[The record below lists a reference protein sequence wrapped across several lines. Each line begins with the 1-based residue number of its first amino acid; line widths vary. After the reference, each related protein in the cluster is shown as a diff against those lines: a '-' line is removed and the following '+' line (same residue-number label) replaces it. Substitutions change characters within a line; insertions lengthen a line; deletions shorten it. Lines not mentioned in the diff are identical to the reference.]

1 MNVKIQRVTGS
12 AKLPAYATAGSI
24 GMDLHADIDT
34 SIRLLP
40 GATELVPTGLKFEL
54 PENHGLFILPR
65 SGLVVRHKVTVLNT
79 PGLIDPD
86 YRGEVSVVLH
96 NFGREAFYIK
106 PDARIAQCVIMP
118 VPVICWQ
125 EVDELS
131 ETARG
136 AGGFGSSGE

>member
-1 MNVKIQRVTGS
+1 MNVKIQRVTGT
-12 AKLPAYATAGSI
+12 AKLPAYATEGSV
-24 GMDLHADIDT
+24 GMDLHADIGS

-40 GATELVPTGLKFEL
+40 GATELIPTGLRFEL

-96 NFGREAFYIK
+96 NFGREVFHVK
-106 PDARIAQCVIMP
+106 PDARIAQCMILPIPMVY
-118 VPVICWQ
+118 WQ
-125 EVDELS
+125 EVTELS
-131 ETARG
+131 HTARG